1 MSDHEQWLVGIM
13 KEDQEVE
20 DWMDA
25 PARLVSIN
33 ESHPK
38 RRASFIAGRRLTK
51 ELFPK
56 EKSAIISSTD
66 EGEPY
71 LANLDDYI
79 SISHSKQYV
88 AAVRSKAPVGIDI
101 QVYRPISPRMESKFL
116 HSNDALPPNG
126 INIHRSLQ
134 AWCVKESVFKA
145 TTLPIGNLTQVD
157 MVKWQRDELDW
168 TCRAQVTQGEVT
180 EHFFVVCH
188 CYPGFILAI
197 AKRTK

>member
-1 MSDHEQWLVGIM
+1 MSDHERWLVGIM

-20 DWMDA
+20 DWMDSS
-25 PARLVSIN
+25 ARLVSID

-56 EKSAIISSTD
+56 KKSVLISSTD
-66 EGEPY
+66 EGKPY
-71 LANLDDYI
+71 LTNRDDYI

-88 AAVRSKAPVGIDI
+88 AAIRSKASVGIDI
-101 QVYRPISPRMESKFL
+101 QVYRTISPRMESKFL
-116 HSNDALPPNG
+116 HPNDVLPPNG
-126 INIHRSLQ
+126 INSYRSLR

-157 MVKWQRDELDW
+157 LVKWQKDELDW
-168 TCRAQVTQGEVT
+168 TCCAQVTHEEVT

-188 CYPGFILAI
+188 CYPDFILTL
-197 AKRTK
+197 AKRRK